1 MKAFWEVQSVIPIKL
16 LMEKPQH
23 WHFCDSGRLEIH
35 FLISFQNT
43 KVPNVFISPFTLFV
57 NHLPK
62 SMSLVISN

>member
-1 MKAFWEVQSVIPIKL
+1 
-16 LMEKPQH
+16 MEKPQH